1 MKLGQLSR
9 ASGKLRK
16 SKRVGRGMGSGNGM
30 YAGRGVKGQNS
41 RSGGGVRPGFEGGQN
56 PLYMRL
62 PKLRGTSNKS
72 HNIGIFRADHSV
84 LNVSQLDRLEAG
96 TVVTPELMMQMGWV
110 KKMGKKGLK
119 VLGQGE
125 LSKALTVH
133 AHAVSESA
141 KAKIEAAGGS
151 VEVIVG

>member
-16 SKRVGRGMGSGNGM
+16 TKRIGRGHGSGQGM

-56 PLYMRL
+56 PLYMRV
-62 PKLRGTSNKS
+62 PKLRGTSNKA
-72 HNIGIFRADHSV
+72 HNIGIFRADHSI
-84 LNVSQLDRLEAG
+84 LNVSQLERLEAG
-96 TVVTPELMMQMGWV
+96 TIVTPELMVQMGWV

-119 VLGQGE
+119 ILGQGD

-141 KAKIEAAGGS
+141 QAKIEAAGGS

>member
-1 MKLGQLSR
+1 MKLSELRR

-16 SKRVGRGMGSGNGM
+16 TKRLGRGDGSGSGM
-30 YAGRGVKGQNS
+30 YSGRGIKGQNA
-41 RSGGGVRPGFEGGQN
+41 RTNVRPGFEGGQN
-56 PLYMRL
+56 PLYMRT

-72 HNIGIFRADHSV
+72 HNIGIFHAEHAI
-84 LNVSQLDRLEAG
+84 LNVSQLERLDAD
-96 TVVTPELMMQMGWV
+96 TIVTPELVQELGWV

-119 VLGQGE
+119 ILGQGD
-125 LSKALTVH
+125 LSKALTVK

-151 VEVIVG
+151 VEVIAG

>member
-1 MKLGQLSR
+1 MDLGHLSR
-9 ASGKLRK
+9 ASGKQKK
-16 SKRVGRGMGSGNGM
+16 SKRIGRGMGSGSGM
-30 YAGRGVKGQNS
+30 YSGRGRKGQNS

-72 HNIGIFRADHSV
+72 HNIGIFRADHSS
-84 LNVSQLDRLEAG
+84 LNVSQLDWLEAG
-96 TVVTPELMMQMGWV
+96 TVVTPELVQEMGWV

-119 VLGQGE
+119 ILGNGE
-125 LSKALTVH
+125 LTKALTVH
-133 AHAVSESA
+133 CHAVSESA
-141 KAKIEAAGGS
+141 RAKIEAAGGS

>member
-16 SKRVGRGMGSGNGM
+16 SKRVGRGIGKTSGKGH
-30 YAGRGVKGQNS
+30 KGQNS